1 MKDSIVELMRLNE
14 SVLIKALTVTTQVK
28 VAELLEISETAVCRF
43 KDKEGELQRL
53 AAFAAAAGVRLVRAD
68 ASYVAPD
75 HLKALKVLAARSF
88 EIEPSTSGWGGL

>member
-14 SVLIKALTVTTQVK
+14 SVLIKALTMTTQVK
-28 VAELLEISETAVCRF
+28 VAELLEISETAVSRF
-43 KDKEGELQRL
+43 KDKEGEMQRL

-75 HLKALKVLAARSF
+75 HLKALKVLAALSF
-88 EIEPSTSGWGGL
+88 ERDAGSSGWGVL